1 MLQQNGSMAGVE
13 AIFCKCAAC
22 GDESRLSRGR
32 GLQETDEGVLLTC
45 LACSARG
52 VIPTAKIWA
61 DWGEQLRRDRIVAL
75 AGMTPEDLNGP

>member
-13 AIFCKCAAC
+13 SIFCKCAAC